1 MAFLTL
7 HIEEEGLV
15 GDYVLMLELFDVD
28 EIVLQENDVLSIHL
42 ESFDCEE
49 ATCLFAVAFSY
60 YSVGALSDFLA

>member
-1 MAFLTL
+1 
-7 HIEEEGLV
+7 
-15 GDYVLMLELFDVD
+15 MLELFDVD